1 MEIAALSII
10 LISICCWPVFL
21 GTGNHLINGLKQF
34 PFVVR
39 YNCNKER
46 RRENKITEMATS
58 SIFLNG
64 FIYLYIELHEIY
76 RTMDFN
82 FRNCY
87 LKTKQKSRFL
97 KVRPFGVL
105 HAINAKTWKT
115 FFFHNRNENE
125 PATHTQIHCQIANC
139 MN

>member
-39 YNCNKER
+39 YNCNRER
-46 RRENKITEMATS
+46 RREKKNTEMATS
-58 SIFLNG
+58 YSIYLNG

-105 HAINAKTWKT
+105 HAINAKTWKN
-115 FFFHNRNENE
+115 FFLS
-125 PATHTQIHCQIANC
+125 QSK
-139 MN
+139 